1 MKKTLFATVCAAV
14 VLSASAAF
22 AQGTADAK
30 PLGKFG
36 VWEAA
41 WFMDNGNKVCYMA
54 AKPQS
59 TDAEKPVKGRDETF
73 LFITHWPAEDEK
85 NAVTIQAGFTLKP
98 GSKAVVTVD
107 GKVFSMATGGKDKAT
122 AESDAQMAWMD
133 DQGKEDE
140 LAIAISKG
148 TGLTVRNLS
157 KRGNTIT
164 DTYSLQ
170 GSGEAFKAINK
181 ECGM

>member
-1 MKKTLFATVCAAV
+1 MKKTLLMTACAA
-14 VLSASAAF
+14 LLFSATASF

-59 TDAEKPVKGRDETF
+59 TDSEKPVKGREDSF
-73 LFITHWPAEDEK
+73 LFITHWPAENEK
-85 NAVTIQAGFTLKP
+85 NAVTIQAGFTIKP

-107 GKVFSMATGGKDKAT
+107 GKVFNMATGGKDKAT

-140 LAIAISKG
+140 LAVAISKG
-148 TGLTVRNLS
+148 TQLTVRNLS

>member
-1 MKKTLFATVCAAV
+1 MKKALLMTAAAALVFTAAT
-14 VLSASAAF
+14 AF
-22 AQGTADAK
+22 AQGAADAK

-59 TDAEKPVKGRDETF
+59 TDSEKPVKGRDETF

-85 NAVTIQAGFTLKP
+85 NAVTIQAGFTIKP

-107 GKVFSMATGGKDKAT
+107 GKVFNMATGGKDKAT

-140 LAIAISKG
+140 LAVAISKG
-148 TGLTVRNLS
+148 TELTVRNLS